1 MKVFTLI
8 LQFYANLMGSGLEY
22 IDKVLRET
30 SLLNLF
36 LVFNSQQDLIL
47 HDETTEA
54 VSRMMKT
61 LVQQKDFSKVEEESD
76 DEEEESKT
84 AEDHDEEKTLVKT
97 IISISQRILA

>member
-61 LVQQKDFSKVEEESD
+61 LVKQKDFSKVEESD
-76 DEEEESKT
+76 DEEESKT
-84 AEDHDEEKTLVKT
+84 VGDHGEEKTLVKT
-97 IISISQRILA
+97 IISIS

>member
-61 LVQQKDFSKVEEESD
+61 LVQQKDFSKVEESD
-76 DEEEESKT
+76 DEEEEAKT
-84 AEDHDEEKTLVKT
+84 VCDHGEEKTLVKT
-97 IISISQRILA
+97 VISISQRILA